1 MNYYS
6 GPMGVDAGIGDG
18 KFPSQTTTSTNG
30 PTSPKD
36 KAALLNR
43 AEEVEDV
50 SDIAFPCLLKRHN
63 TYIALS

>member
-1 MNYYS
+1 MNYYPV
-6 GPMGVDAGIGDG
+6 PMGVDAGIGDG
-18 KFPSQTTTSTNG
+18 RFPLQTTSTNG
-30 PTSPKD
+30 STSPKD

-43 AEEVEDV
+43 ADEVEDV